1 MTQFY
6 QKKILFLPIGN
17 RVLKDDKIVSENKE
31 EVSYETILNDNK
43 YNQDIKSLSLKDVS
57 FNDFDKL
64 DLDIKQSIAKSFL
77 EEQGLL
83 KQAPKNKEEVQDL
96 QRELKG
102 LGFDLGTYGKNKDG
116 VDGLYG
122 KKTKNALD
130 LYNKNIL
137 ESSYDLVKEGLKVKE
152 RESFINTKPENK
164 DFFYLQN
171 DDQIRDYQKV
181 YSDKGYLKN
190 KIEDFNFNF
199 TAKDLKTDYKKFNT
213 EFNKVYEK
221 DESCY
226 GEECASFVTLDILNN
241 LKSFYGEEE
250 GTKKFNE
257 SQVRGDAWTMNSTI
271 TKAGG
276 STTYNVFSEGKPK
289 GIKNVKK
296 YVESKIENAPKL
308 DKSKVKVGDI
318 VHMYYEK
325 SGNFDKAYKEGDNI
339 FSTHVGLIKEDKNGN
354 LVVEHNVH
362 GKVMHNKLDD
372 FINKTYTKAGSSK
385 VAITGLT
392 SPKYNRQEKKEEEV
406 SYKVSSSPNQF
417 DMNFI
422 SNKNSP
428 FFKENLPLAQE
439 SLAVNKDKIL
449 KDIPITSTEYDNLEK
464 AVLSIMW
471 KESYANEMVDN
482 PSLRDNPTSYLKK
495 TAAPLREKILGIEAS
510 KGLTQIKDKKNFTE
524 DVQKNLI
531 KDEKDLYDP
540 KKSSVISLYSLS
552 SKYLYLRD
560 LSKKEG
566 IPITQDELTKLSML
580 SWNEDISVVG
590 KSLSKYKD
598 FDTVWEA
605 YNTSK
610 KTGEKETHP
619 YSKALSLYDNAFKK
633 RISSK

>member
-1 MTQFY
+1 
-6 QKKILFLPIGN
+6 
-17 RVLKDDKIVSENKE
+17 
-31 EVSYETILNDNK
+31 
-43 YNQDIKSLSLKDVS
+43 
-57 FNDFDKL
+57 
-64 DLDIKQSIAKSFL
+64 
-77 EEQGLL
+77 
-83 KQAPKNKEEVQDL
+83 
-96 QRELKG
+96 
-102 LGFDLGTYGKNKDG
+102 
-116 VDGLYG
+116 
-122 KKTKNALD
+122 
-130 LYNKNIL
+130 
-137 ESSYDLVKEGLKVKE
+137 
-152 RESFINTKPENK
+152 
-164 DFFYLQN
+164 
-171 DDQIRDYQKV
+171 
-181 YSDKGYLKN
+181 
-190 KIEDFNFNF
+190 
-199 TAKDLKTDYKKFNT
+199 
-213 EFNKVYEK
+213 
-221 DESCY
+221 
-226 GEECASFVTLDILNN
+226 
-241 LKSFYGEEE
+241 
-250 GTKKFNE
+250 
-257 SQVRGDAWTMNSTI
+257 MNSTI

-362 GKVMHNKLDD
+362 GKVIHNKLDD
-372 FINKTYTKAGSSK
+372 FINKTYAKAGSSK
-385 VAITGLT
+385 IAITGLT
-392 SPKYNRQEKKEEEV
+392 SPKYNKREKKEEEV
-406 SYKVSSSPNQF
+406 AYKVSSSPNQF

-422 SNKNSP
+422 SNRNSP

-449 KDIPITSTEYDNLEK
+449 KDMPITSTEYDNIEK

-482 PSLRDNPTSYLKK
+482 PNFKDNPTSYFKK
-495 TAAPLREKILGIEAS
+495 TLAPLREKVLGTEAS

-540 KKSSVISLYSLS
+540 KKSAIISLYSLS

-566 IPITQDELTKLSML
+566 ISITQDELVKLSML

-590 KSLSKYKD
+590 KTLSKYKD

-610 KTGEKETHP
+610 KTGEKEAHP

-633 RISSK
+633 RISSR